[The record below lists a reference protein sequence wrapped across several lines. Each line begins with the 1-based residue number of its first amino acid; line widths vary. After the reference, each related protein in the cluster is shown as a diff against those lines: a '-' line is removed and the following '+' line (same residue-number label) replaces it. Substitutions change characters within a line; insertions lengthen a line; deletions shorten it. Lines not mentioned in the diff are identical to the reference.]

1 MIVARDVHCTIHST
15 AFFSTEDCEGTNA
28 FFPTKVSARYALCG
42 TCLNT
47 VASPHQTELIT
58 LQATHSHLFAS
69 AVLVSVW
76 SVFTM
81 RKETTPLFPCAI
93 QSASFEQ
100 IHAPATY
107 FTCLHNKDTKVHF
120 VSNSLDGP
128 TFWKNM
134 FLQKN
139 QWVELCEYL
148 PAFPSSLE
156 PKLLH

>member
-1 MIVARDVHCTIHST
+1 
-15 AFFSTEDCEGTNA
+15 
-28 FFPTKVSARYALCG
+28 
-42 TCLNT
+42 
-47 VASPHQTELIT
+47 
-58 LQATHSHLFAS
+58 
-69 AVLVSVW
+69 
-76 SVFTM
+76 
-81 RKETTPLFPCAI
+81 
-93 QSASFEQ
+93 
-100 IHAPATY
+100 
-107 FTCLHNKDTKVHF
+107 LHNKDTKVHF